1 MSVTIGIP
9 AFNEEKNIAEIISKL
24 KKYADTIIV
33 CDDGSTDLT
42 AKISEELGAIVITHE
57 KNKGYGASIN
67 SLFLK
72 AKELETNVFVTF
84 DADGQHRVSDI
95 PIVIKPVINN
105 EADLVIGSRF
115 LETKSDEMPN
125 YRKVGIKL
133 ITKVTN
139 LSIKE
144 KLTDS
149 QSGFRAYNKKAL
161 DEIIPSDE
169 GMGVST
175 EILIK
180 ASNLDLKI
188 AEVPIKVSYEG
199 ETSTKDPISHGS
211 SVIFSTIKFTS
222 IHNPLKFYGIPGII
236 FLGIG
241 LGFISWTI
249 QIYSAHQEIVTNVS
263 LIGIGCIVLGAVL
276 LMTAVIL
283 FSLVTLI
290 NDTKGK

>member
-1 MSVTIGIP
+1 MNVTIGIP
-9 AFNEEKNIAEIISKL
+9 AFNEEKNIAGIISKL

-42 AKISEELGAIVITHE
+42 GKISEELGTIVITHE

-72 AKELETNVFVTF
+72 AKELKTNVFVTF
-84 DADGQHRVSDI
+84 DADGQHRVEDI
-95 PIVIKPVINN
+95 PIVTEPIINN
-105 EADLVIGSRF
+105 KAQIVIGSRF
-115 LETKSDEMPN
+115 LETKSEEMPN

-149 QSGFRAYNKKAL
+149 QSGFRAYSKKAL
-161 DEIIPSDE
+161 DKIIPSDE

-180 ASNLDLKI
+180 ASNLDLKM

-241 LGFISWTI
+241 LGFIAWTI
-249 QIYSAHQEIVTNVS
+249 QIYSTHQEIITNVS

-290 NDTKGK
+290 NDTKRK

>member
-1 MSVTIGIP
+1 MKITVGIP
-9 AFNEEKNIAEIISKL
+9 AYNEEKNIAKIIIKL
-24 KKYADTIIV
+24 KKITDCILV
-33 CDDGSTDLT
+33 CDDGSSDST
-42 AKISEELGAIVITHE
+42 AEISEELGAIVIKHQ
-57 KNKGYGASIN
+57 KNKGYGAAIN

-72 AKELETNVFVTF
+72 AKELETDIFITF
-84 DADGQHRVSDI
+84 DADGQHRIEDI
-95 PIVIKPVINN
+95 SLLREPIENN

-115 LETKSDEMPN
+115 LQTKSEEMPN
-125 YRKVGIKL
+125 YRKMGIKI

-139 LSIKE
+139 LSIKD

-149 QSGFRAYNKKAL
+149 QSGFRAYGKKAIH
-161 DEIIPSDE
+161 EITPTEE

-180 ASNLDLKI
+180 ASNLELRI
-188 AEVPIKVSYEG
+188 AEVPIKIHYHG
-199 ETSTKDPISHGS
+199 DTSTHDPVSHGT
-211 SVIFSTIKFTS
+211 SVLLSTIKFIS

-249 QIYSAHQEIVTNVS
+249 QIYSAHQEIITNVS

-290 NDTKGK
+290 NDTKRK